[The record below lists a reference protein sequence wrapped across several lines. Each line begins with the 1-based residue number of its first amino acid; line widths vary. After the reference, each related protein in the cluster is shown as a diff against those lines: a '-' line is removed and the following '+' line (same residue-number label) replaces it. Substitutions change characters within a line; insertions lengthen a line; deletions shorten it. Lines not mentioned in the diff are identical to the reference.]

1 MAPPTGVS
9 GLLMNDYATKMAAW
23 PRGLVGL
30 LGMLL
35 LLALGPHAAAQ
46 TFPTN
51 PDGTPVN
58 PAVPMVR
65 PDTATVRKPTKKQK
79 RELAAADSARR
90 TEKLFGFRV
99 TKPAKAGFLAIAP
112 GGGQIYNKRYWKLP
126 LVYGLVGG
134 LGYWVFYQQRFF
146 QQVKFAN
153 STVAYYDS
161 TAKRTVSRA
170 DQIASSNLFGKNDQQ
185 LRDQLVSAA
194 TNNPNAINN
203 ALITARRYRDLSILL
218 SGLGYSL
225 TVLDAVVDAHL
236 SEFDVSDDLSLR
248 WQPTAVP
255 VPGQAA
261 FAPGVV
267 LVLRSR
273 R

>member
-1 MAPPTGVS
+1 
-9 GLLMNDYATKMAAW
+9 MNDYATKTAAW
-23 PRGLVGL
+23 PRKMVGL
-30 LGMLL
+30 LGLL
-35 LLALGPHAAAQ
+35 VLLALGHEATAQ

-79 RELAAADSARR
+79 REQAASDSARR

-112 GGGQIYNKRYWKLP
+112 GGGQIYNHKYWKLP

-134 LGYWVFYQQRFF
+134 LGYWVVYQQRFF
-146 QQVKFAN
+146 GYYKFAN
-153 STVAYYDS
+153 A
-161 TAKRTVSRA
+161 AA
-170 DQIASSNLFGKNDQQ
+170 D
-185 LRDQLVSAA
+185 SAA
-194 TNNPNAINN
+194 VRRGTSEIPDDVLRNSIALAKAINPNAINN

-218 SGLGYSL
+218 SAVGYSL
-225 TVLDAVVDAHL
+225 TILDAVVDAHL

-248 WQPTAVP
+248 WHPTAVP

-261 FAPGVV
+261 LAPGLV
-267 LVLRSR
+267 LVLRTR
-273 R
+273 H

>member
-1 MAPPTGVS
+1 
-9 GLLMNDYATKMAAW
+9 MNDYAKQIASW
-23 PRGLVGL
+23 PRALTGL
-30 LGMLL
+30 LGLLL
-35 LLALGPHAAAQ
+35 LLAGGPRASAQ

-58 PAVPMVR
+58 PAVPMTR

-90 TEKLFGFRV
+90 TEKLFSFRV
-99 TKPAKAGFLAIAP
+99 TKPAKAGFLAILP
-112 GGGQIYNKRYWKLP
+112 GGGQIYNKKYWKLP

-134 LGYWVFYQQRFF
+134 LGYWIVYQQRYFGYY
-146 QQVKFAN
+146 KFA
-153 STVAYYDS
+153 
-161 TAKRTVSRA
+161 
-170 DQIASSNLFGKNDQQ
+170 
-185 LRDQLVSAA
+185 SAA
-194 TNNPNAINN
+194 PDSAAIRKGTSEIPNDVLRNSIALAKANNPNAITN

-218 SGLGYSL
+218 SAVGYSL

-248 WQPTAVP
+248 WHPTAVP

-267 LVLRSR
+267 LMLRTR

>member
-1 MAPPTGVS
+1 
-9 GLLMNDYATKMAAW
+9 MNDYAKQITSW
-23 PRGLVGL
+23 PRGLAGL
-30 LGMLL
+30 LGLL
-35 LLALGPHAAAQ
+35 LLLTSGPRAIAQ

-65 PDTATVRKPTKKQK
+65 PDTA
-79 RELAAADSARR
+79 RR
-90 TEKLFGFRV
+90 TEKLFGFRL
-99 TKPAKAGFLAIAP
+99 TKPAKAGFLAIIP
-112 GGGQIYNKRYWKLP
+112 GGGQIYNKKYWKLP

-134 LGYWVFYQQRFF
+134 LGYWIVYQQRYFGYY
-146 QQVKFAN
+146 KFA
-153 STVAYYDS
+153 
-161 TAKRTVSRA
+161 
-170 DQIASSNLFGKNDQQ
+170 
-185 LRDQLVSAA
+185 SAA
-194 TNNPNAINN
+194 PDSATIRKATSQIPDDDLRNAIATVKVTNPNNIAN
-203 ALITARRYRDLSILL
+203 ALITTRRYRDLSILL
-218 SGLGYSL
+218 SAVGYSL

-248 WQPTAVP
+248 WHPTAVP

-267 LVLRSR
+267 LVLRTR